1 MFFEIPLIVFQK
13 YAHSLKVIF
22 PYHLQGWGKS
32 TEEAYI
38 SHRELFSYNELEDQ
52 VEAKNYYSLEKWWCM
67 KSWLL
72 PLKSKQLPSV
82 PTPNSI
88 DLCHEGLCMK
98 VDTSAHTP
106 NFSLCGYKK
115 APRSVIHL
123 WEKGQEEE
131 AQVSLDSQ
139 FEKIIP
145 RSCVPRSWV

>member
-1 MFFEIPLIVFQK
+1 
-13 YAHSLKVIF
+13 
-22 PYHLQGWGKS
+22 
-32 TEEAYI
+32 
-38 SHRELFSYNELEDQ
+38 
-52 VEAKNYYSLEKWWCM
+52 M

-72 PLKSKQLPSV
+72 PLKSRPLPSV

-88 DLCHEGLCMK
+88 DLCHEGLCTK

-145 RSCVPRSWV
+145 RSCVPRLWVQKLGCISGWVCLLGPLDFSPHGRGMAGGKPEWKFTGSLKQYYSEKYCN